1 MIIYVVAPFR
11 RTRTPGFG
19 CNRRDDLHRMRLGV
33 EVTGSETVGSLKG
46 RLWDGGL
53 IPRSKKIQLL

>member
-11 RTRTPGFG
+11 RTRTTGFSCDQRG
-19 CNRRDDLHRMRLGV
+19 DLRRMRLGL